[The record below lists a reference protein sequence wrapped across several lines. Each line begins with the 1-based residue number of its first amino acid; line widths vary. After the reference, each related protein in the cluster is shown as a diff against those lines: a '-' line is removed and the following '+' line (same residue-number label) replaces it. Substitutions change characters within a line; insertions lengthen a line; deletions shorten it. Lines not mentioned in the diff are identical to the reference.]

1 MGPTLEHSIT
11 VQTGIEP
18 GSRPW
23 TARSWK
29 IPFQYLNRTV
39 QSMHSR
45 GLRIQGMGSCVDEQ
59 NQATSPEAVTE
70 SGASKIVTPE
80 PTPKKAGRRNSR
92 RRRG

>member
-45 GLRIQGMGSCVDEQ
+45 GLRIQGMGAGMGEQ
-59 NQATSPEAVTE
+59 IHATSPEPVTG
-70 SGASKIVTPE
+70 SGTTNIVPPE